1 MGLREEAIEAWRF
14 DRAVAARNEE
24 EKLQAVNREALAQAR
39 DAFEAAFG
47 KRDADY
53 WVKSEG
59 VVVVTVDDLK
69 FLLMESWH
77 WEPRLMMRCALCQ
90 EWYDTS
96 FPLGSLAALGQA
108 LGKVDLCDN
117 CEEDSP
123 TMGDRLEDIL
133 REIVRDELPP
143 AF

>member
-1 MGLREEAIEAWRF
+1 MGLREEANQAWKF
-14 DRAVAARNEE
+14 DRADRARSEE
-24 EKLQAVNREALAQAR
+24 EKLQAVNEESLASAK
-39 DAFEAAFG
+39 DGFEAAFG
-47 KRDADY
+47 RRDVEY

-59 VVVVTVDDLK
+59 VVVATVDDLK
-69 FLLMESWH
+69 FLLMEAWH
-77 WEPRLMMRCALCQ
+77 WEPRLMMRCTLCE

-96 FPLGSLAALGQA
+96 FPLGGLAALGQA
-108 LGKVDLCDN
+108 LGKVDLCENCAEDN
-117 CEEDSP
+117 P